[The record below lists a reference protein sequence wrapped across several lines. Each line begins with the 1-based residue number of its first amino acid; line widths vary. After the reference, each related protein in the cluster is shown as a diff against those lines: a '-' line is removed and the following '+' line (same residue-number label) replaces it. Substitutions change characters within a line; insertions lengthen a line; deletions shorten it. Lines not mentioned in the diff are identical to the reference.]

1 MSRVIAF
8 DGHLEGT
15 PVERWDEDG
24 RLDRLPVL
32 PEEALLAVDR
42 VLVVV
47 AHADDETLSCGGTIA
62 LARRLGVPVEVVV
75 VTDGGAAHGAS
86 SREAAAALVAER
98 RAEVRAALD
107 ELGAGIGL
115 AHLDVPDSG
124 TPEHRD
130 RILEDVL
137 ARAGAAPGRVL
148 LLSTWTGDGHRDH
161 RVVGEVCTEAA
172 DSLGHPL
179 LAAPIW
185 LWHWAEPDDAE
196 VPWPALVRVAAD
208 EELRARKARARD
220 RYPSQTAPG
229 PGGIDPVLHPRF
241 VRAFAGDDRLI
252 RVR

>member
-15 PVERWDEDG
+15 PVERWSADG
-24 RLDRLPVL
+24 RWDRLPAL
-32 PEEALLAVDR
+32 AAEALSAVAR

-47 AHADDETLSCGGTIA
+47 AHADDETLGCGGTIA
-62 LARRLGVPVEVVV
+62 LARRLGTPVDVVI

-86 SREAAAALVAER
+86 SPAAAAALVAER
-98 RAEVRAALD
+98 RGEVRAALD
-107 ELGAGIGL
+107 ELGDGIGL
-115 AHLDVPDSG
+115 AFLDVPDSG

-130 RILEDVL
+130 RIRAEVL
-137 ARAGAAPGRVL
+137 ARAAAAPGAVL

-161 RVVGEVCTEAA
+161 RVVGEVCAEVAA
-172 DSLGHPL
+172 ELGHPL

-185 LWHWAEPDDAE
+185 LWHWAEPDDEE
-196 VPWPALVRVAAD
+196 VPWRALVRVAAD
-208 EELRARKARARD
+208 DELRARKARALA

-229 PGGIDPVLHPRF
+229 PGGSAAVLHPRF
-241 VRAFAGDDRLI
+241 LRAFAGDDRLI